1 MKNKPKIA
9 ILSIRNS
16 YGFGGVF
23 ATLKVVHDFCSQYF
37 EPTVFYLSFDSEISA
52 HLRGLKFHSSSRES
66 IFFGMH
72 CVEIGSRWAFWEP
85 GHYSYTKTRWHEAL
99 EGFDYFF
106 VVSATPIAAHPLVL
120 LNKKFVLWISTPYD
134 QDRSE
139 RVKELKGIRKLVNT
153 MAEPCMRMIERRI
166 LNRATNIIALSSYS
180 RNEFLKIL
188 GRNKRTIS
196 VCGYPLTNP
205 ITPNL
210 EKTSKQD
217 LIIAVGRF
225 SDPRKNIS
233 MLLAAF
239 KKIHAK
245 IPHIR
250 LCIIGKEPLPEIIH
264 PYLDEP
270 FFDAITFTGQI
281 TLKDLHRFYHEA
293 SLMLV
298 TSYQEGFGI
307 AALESAY
314 SGTPVIT
321 TDCGGV
327 RDFVINGYNGYVV
340 AINDATTMANR
351 AIELLQNKM
360 LLQEFSYNG
369 HHLSD
374 ALFKQSKVYN
384 HFKQAL
390 INTYPTLTKHFTA
403 IDADQICKKT
413 VREHQENV
421 GL

>member
-23 ATLKVVHDFCSQYF
+23 ATLKVVHDFCGQYF

-52 HLRGLKFHSSSRES
+52 HLKGFKFHASNRES
-66 IFFGMH
+66 TFFGMH
-72 CVEIGSRWAFWEP
+72 CIEIGSKWAFWEP
-85 GHYSYTKTRWHEAL
+85 GHYSYTKERWHEAL

-106 VVSATPIAAHPLVL
+106 VVSATPIAAHPLVI

-139 RVKELKGIRKLVNT
+139 RVKQLKGIRKIVNAI
-153 MAEPCMRMIERRI
+153 AEPCMRIIERKI

-196 VCGYPLTNP
+196 VCGYPLSTT

-210 EKTSKQD
+210 EKNFKSH

-225 SDPRKNIS
+225 SDPRKNIV
-233 MLLAAF
+233 MLLDAF

-245 IPHIR
+245 IPQAR

-264 PYLDEP
+264 PYLDES

-281 TLKDLHRFYHEA
+281 TPNDLHRFYQDA

-321 TDCGGV
+321 TDCGGI

-340 AINDATTMANR
+340 AINDSSAMANR
-351 AIELLQNKM
+351 AIELLQNKN

-374 ALFKQSKVYN
+374 ALFKQSKVYS

-390 INTYPTLTKHFTA
+390 INTYPNLAKHFST
-403 IDADQICKKT
+403 IDADQICQKT
-413 VREHQENV
+413 VRETQENV
-421 GL
+421 AL